1 MPAWLAYLVAAVIAI
16 VIALVLAPYIPSPGD
31 AIVSI
36 IGWIVAAVCA
46 ILALVSL
53 LRGRVV

>member
-1 MPAWLAYLVAAVIAI
+1 MPAWVSYLVACVIAVI
-16 VIALVLAPYIPSPGD
+16 IALVLAPYIPSPGD
-31 AIVSI
+31 TIVSI
-36 IGWIVAAVCA
+36 IAWLVAAVCA